1 MTRQPMGQRLRCG
14 FATLLA
20 LYASVLMLMAHTQA
34 QAAEKYGKTLVAVID
49 LPQDAIAAYASF
61 KPSPVNANAPAIENK
76 LTGNSVE
83 WRGDAIPTPSQGNPY
98 LMVLKIGGEVIADG
112 PVQSQWLFSW
122 NRPTPNGDVRS
133 AVAGF
138 PAVEAQ
144 GKAGQYLRLV
154 AVSNPTSFKED
165 LQTIPSVGFLGATNV
180 KITSVQ
186 VELWTGLPGNSFK
199 DIFRALAW
207 LIFSGLIVLSG
218 WWFFRRPR

>member
-1 MTRQPMGQRLRCG
+1 MRQQMWQRQRCRI
-14 FATLLA
+14 ATLIA
-20 LYASVLMLMAHTQA
+20 LYASVLMLVAHTEA
-34 QAAEKYGKTLVAVID
+34 QAAEKYGKTLAAVID
-49 LPQDAIAAYASF
+49 LPQETIAAYASF
-61 KPSPVNANAPAIENK
+61 KPSPVNANTSAIENK
-76 LTGNSVE
+76 LTGNSVG
-83 WRGDAIPTPSQGNPY
+83 WRGDAIPTPSPGNPY

-112 PVQSQWLFSW
+112 PVQSQWLFGW
-122 NRPTPNGDVRS
+122 NRPTPNGDERS

-154 AVSNPTSFKED
+154 AVSSPTSFKED

-186 VELWTGLPGNSFK
+186 VELWTGLPGNNFK
-199 DIFRALAW
+199 DIFRVLAW